1 MKKTLNLCKTISC
14 TEYTCFFTNK
24 KECLLVF
31 LAERAGE
38 HEGQGTSS
46 PFSSRACM
54 RPRNV
59 CLRLKLPAPVT
70 QVIGEQ
76 ATDAELDVNALEG
89 LDSGQ

>member
-1 MKKTLNLCKTISC
+1 
-14 TEYTCFFTNK
+14 
-24 KECLLVF
+24 
-31 LAERAGE
+31 
-38 HEGQGTSS
+38 
-46 PFSSRACM
+46 M
-54 RPRNV
+54 RPRNF

>member
-1 MKKTLNLCKTISC
+1 
-14 TEYTCFFTNK
+14 
-24 KECLLVF
+24 
-31 LAERAGE
+31 
-38 HEGQGTSS
+38 
-46 PFSSRACM
+46 M